1 MRNLKLQRVECQ
13 IHPGY
18 KAETWASKKTKIKE
32 GKTEVIIELLVWGIK
47 GSK

>member
-1 MRNLKLQRVECQ
+1 MKNG
-13 IHPGY
+13 INP
-18 KAETWASKKTKIKE
+18 ETWAAKKTKTKE